1 MRVKE
6 GATGPAD
13 MGKKR
18 NRTKQTDYH
27 NTSDEETVKG
37 KECTHLEKSVSLTG
51 VKKGLK
57 NYGFGQCSSCTSD
70 KGSGSS
76 VKKSSPVDEVDGDV
90 FEPVIWLCLACGSQ
104 GCCRNSPAQHALKH
118 FETPRTGSHSVAV
131 CLANWNVWCYKCDD
145 AISPSESKKLGEC
158 MDWIKK
164 QAFQQKP
171 AEKSASKKKSKEA
184 DVDESHV
191 RTSSSP
197 IRSPLLTREGS
208 LPKVRG
214 LNNLGNTCFF
224 NAVMQ
229 NLTQTHVLRDLLH
242 EKWSS
247 GKQLVVPTDTHLS
260 VSTNQ
265 NGIGKDSEK
274 EPLVPITITVA
285 PLQPLTSSLI
295 EFLDEM
301 QKPTKSTSIN
311 PRALFNQVCN
321 KASRFKGYQQ
331 QDSHEL
337 LRYLLDGMKAEEIK
351 RMQQGLTSTFD
362 VKKAKVKNLDEAT
375 KKKIKEYGN
384 HSKHTF
390 VDTVFGGHLISSVK
404 CNECLNISEIL
415 EPFLDLSLPITEA
428 KGSKRNLSSSK
439 SLDRPS
445 MNDQQMSHD
454 GDKQTLAATAA
465 AASVPEETKLSKH
478 QMNKQKEKAKKEA
491 RRKTKK
497 NRTLSQS
504 EDPIDEKKDS
514 PIQSDNE
521 EEERREEGV
530 GYRDPNDADSEA
542 SVLDRLSNAGSSR
555 RCSEQTAAGDVGIG
569 GLPNN
574 LPEVPSEKENE
585 EAHESQNGLDKVG
598 STDRLSLS
606 SRASTSSSS
615 SRLSPLPQGNSF
627 KALGD
632 ELSAT
637 TDDDKRTGSEEGKV
651 VKESGTV
658 KNIRNKMASLG
669 LQDSE
674 KRTVKV
680 EERSDEKCEQN
691 IKVEPSVNENGKE
704 APKVNGTMDDSDD
717 KAGENGKDG
726 SDMLKNKEEPPVQN
740 GVESDDP
747 KIEKLHGGNERT
759 LNGPSGI
766 APLAKIHELGESL
779 AECNNVDSKKS
790 KIHELGESLAECNNV
805 DSKKSKNTSN
815 AATKEESTAS
825 TTNKNSGS
833 KMGKTKPHPI
843 STQTV
848 AKLNAMSPPVSPVSP
863 TSRARVASTLAPRY
877 QSKNQECSVM
887 SCLNQFTAPELLTG
901 TNKFGCETCTKAHK
915 VEGKEKVKYTDA
927 SKQLLIHQPPPI
939 LTLHLKRFQQVGY
952 NLRKIT
958 RHIEFPSILD
968 VAPFCSTACKRYANS
983 ENRVLYSLYGVVE
996 HSGRLQ
1002 FGHYTAFVKVR
1013 QPNQTLTLYTLGI
1026 PRTLNL
1032 LNETCDRQ
1040 RTEKNN
1046 EERLAKEKLRSS
1058 GKKHE
1063 EGSDGENMEKKPES
1077 QNKTS
1082 NSVNHL
1088 VPERNHIQSAV
1099 LPFHAGRNVSVPV
1112 GKWYHISDTHV
1123 TEVNESK
1130 VLNAQAYILF
1140 YERLI
1145 S

>member
-6 GATGPAD
+6 GATGPAE

-37 KECTHLEKSVSLTG
+37 KECTHLDKSVSLNN

-57 NYGFGQCSSCTSD
+57 NYGFGQCSLCAGD
-70 KGSGSS
+70 KGSGGS
-76 VKKSSPVDEVDGDV
+76 VKKDSSIDDVDGEV

-104 GCCRNSPAQHALKH
+104 GCCRSSPAQHALKH
-118 FETPRTGSHSVAV
+118 FETARSNSHPLAV

-171 AEKSASKKKSKEA
+171 AEKSASKKKSREA

-214 LNNLGNTCFF
+214 LSNLGNTCFF

-229 NLTQTHVLRDLLH
+229 NLIQTHVLRDLLH
-242 EKWSS
+242 EKWST
-247 GKQLVVPTDTHLS
+247 GKQLDVPLDTHLS

-265 NGIGKDSEK
+265 NGIGKDAEK
-274 EPLVPITITVA
+274 EPLVPITITIA
-285 PLQPLTSSLI
+285 SMQPLTSSLI

-301 QKPTKSTSIN
+301 HKPTKSTTIN

-351 RMQQGLTSTFD
+351 RMQQGLISTFD
-362 VKKAKVKNLDEAT
+362 VKKVKAKNFDEAT
-375 KKKIKEYGN
+375 KKKIKEYGS

-445 MNDQQMSHD
+445 TNDQQSSND

-465 AASVPEETKLSKH
+465 AASATEETKPLSKH
-478 QMNKQKEKAKKEA
+478 QITKQKEKARKET
-491 RRKTKK
+491 RRKTRRS
-497 NRTLSQS
+497 RTNSQS
-504 EDPIDEKKDS
+504 EDPVEEKKDS

-569 GLPNN
+569 GLPNT

-585 EAHESQNGLDKVG
+585 EAHEMQNGADKIG

-615 SRLSPLPQGNSF
+615 SSRLSPVPQGNSF
-627 KALGD
+627 KALTD
-632 ELSAT
+632 EVSGT

-651 VKESGTV
+651 VKESMNT
-658 KNIRNKMASLG
+658 KTIRNKLSL
-669 LQDSE
+669 LNLKDE
-674 KRTVKV
+674 DKRTVK
-680 EERSDEKCEQN
+680 EEEKADVKIECKKKAESN
-691 IKVEPSVNENGKE
+691 LNGNGKE

-717 KAGENGKDG
+717 KAVEHRKG
-726 SDMLKNKEEPPVQN
+726 SSESAKSKEEERPLQN
-740 GVESDDP
+740 GVDSEDS
-747 KIEKLHGGNERT
+747 KNEKLHGGNEKT
-759 LNGPSGI
+759 LNGPTGI
-766 APLAKIHELGESL
+766 APLAKIHELGESPV
-779 AECNNVDSKKS
+779 ECSPVD
-790 KIHELGESLAECNNV
+790 A
-805 DSKKSKNTSN
+805 KKSKNTSS
-815 AATKEESTAS
+815 AATKEESSVPA
-825 TTNKNSGS
+825 TNKNSCS
-833 KMGKTKPHPI
+833 KPGNQGKTKPQPI
-843 STQTV
+843 STQAA
-848 AKLNAMSPPVSPVSP
+848 AKLNAMSPPTSPVSP

-877 QSKNQECSVM
+877 QSKNQECSVL

-915 VEGKEKVKYTDA
+915 VEGKERVKYTDA

-958 RHIEFPSILD
+958 RHIEFPLILD

-983 ENRVLYSLYGVVE
+983 ENRVLYGLYGVVE

-1013 QPNQTLTLYTLGI
+1013 QPNETLTLYTLGI

-1032 LNETCDRQ
+1032 LNETCERQ
-1040 RTEKNN
+1040 KTEKNN
-1046 EERLAKEKLRSS
+1046 EERLTKEKLRSS
-1058 GKKHE
+1058 GRKNE
-1063 EGSDGENMEKKPES
+1063 EGGDGPAGENTEKKSES

-1088 VPERNHIQSAV
+1088 VSERNHIQSAV
-1099 LPFHAGRNVSVPV
+1099 LPFHAGRNVSIPS

-1123 TEVNESK
+1123 TEVSENK
-1130 VLNAQAYILF
+1130 VLGAQAYILF
-1140 YERLI
+1140 YERLV